1 MTPNVA
7 EGERILEEIGVSIWI
22 ADSLGRSLGGIDNS
36 SRPRSNLKTN
46 EKASVQLEIKSLKI

>member
-36 SRPRSNLKTN
+36 SRPRSDIETN